1 MDFLSCTAHG
11 VGAAYRK
18 PISGMIFSPGSLKS
32 INMRSAIFCIGKFFD
47 RKALLPKL
55 GSHVAFC
62 RIPVRELTSLL
73 YYRRLAVI
81 VVRITLRKAKRM
93 PIRSQVA
100 DIWAGR
106 ICFLA
111 TEFLR

>member
-55 GSHVAFC
+55 GSHVLFAEFQFENLQVSC
-62 RIPVRELTSLL
+62 
-73 YYRRLAVI
+73 
-81 VVRITLRKAKRM
+81 ITVGL
-93 PIRSQVA
+93 Q
-100 DIWAGR
+100 
-106 ICFLA
+106 
-111 TEFLR
+111 